1 MFSKEDDLDQKE
13 TDKVAESV
21 DDPYMTVNEGLTTDT
36 AMTTDSELAEESKKN
51 DALAAAAQAVSS

>member
-1 MFSKEDDLDQKE
+1 MDQKE